1 MDQEIR
7 AVNYRVKG
15 EKTMKIED
23 VKNIC
28 VVGAGNMGHQIALQ
42 CAISGYKVK
51 CTDVIPEVLKKAED
65 FAGSYLEGRV
75 KKGKMTEEQA
85 KKIRGNIS
93 FTGSLEEA
101 ARDADY
107 VIEAVLERLELKRK
121 VFAQLDKIAPAHA
134 ILATNSSMI
143 VSSKIADAT
152 KRPSQVCNMHF
163 FNPALVMKLVEVV
176 QGPHVSDET
185 TQVAMQLCE
194 KIDKVP
200 IHIKKEV
207 WGFVL
212 NRIIAAISRESMWI
226 LEMGV
231 ASFED
236 IDKACVYG
244 AGHPMGPF
252 RLNDL
257 TGLDLS
263 YDICM
268 EKFRESGD
276 PAQLPSPQLVERVAR
291 GEFGQKTGKGWYDY
305 TQK

>member
-1 MDQEIR
+1 
-7 AVNYRVKG
+7 
-15 EKTMKIED
+15 MKIED
-23 VKNIC
+23 VKKIC

-42 CAISGYKVK
+42 CAISGYTVK
-51 CTDVIPEVLKKAED
+51 CTDVIPEILKKAED
-65 FAGSYLEGRV
+65 FAGTYLEGRV
-75 KKGKMTEEQA
+75 KKGKMEESQA
-85 KKIRGNIS
+85 KEIRGRIS
-93 FTGSLEEA
+93 FISKLEEA

-107 VIEAVLERLELKRK
+107 VIEAILERLELKRK
-121 VFAQLDKIAPAHA
+121 VFAQLDEIAPSHA

-152 KRPSQVCNMHF
+152 QRPSQVCNMHF

-185 TQVAMQLCE
+185 AQLAMQLCE
-194 KIDKVP
+194 RIGKVP

-212 NRIIAAISRESMWI
+212 NRIFSAISREATWI

-263 YDICM
+263 YDIGM

-276 PAQLPSPQLVERVAR
+276 MAMLPSPQLVERVAR
-291 GEFGQKTGKGWYDY
+291 GEYGQKTGKGWYDY